1 MVGPQ
6 TNRASSCALLLQE
19 ARFAF
24 AKSFKESV
32 MHRKIGIA
40 AAAFVLCIGSSGL
53 SLAAETVA
61 PSTQGVGGSPTA
73 EGIGSTSSTHN
84 PNPNP
89 ASKETGMENRGSAET
104 MGTDTSTH
112 NPTGKKD

>member
-1 MVGPQ
+1 
-6 TNRASSCALLLQE
+6 
-19 ARFAF
+19 
-24 AKSFKESV
+24 
-32 MHRKIGIA
+32 MHRKIGIT
-40 AAAFVLCIGSSGL
+40 AAAFVLCIGCSGF

>member
-1 MVGPQ
+1 
-6 TNRASSCALLLQE
+6 
-19 ARFAF
+19 
-24 AKSFKESV
+24 

-61 PSTQGVGGSPTA
+61 PSTNGVGGAPTA

-84 PNPNP
+84 PNPNANP
-89 ASKETGMENRGSAET
+89 ASKQTGMENRGSAET

>member
-1 MVGPQ
+1 
-6 TNRASSCALLLQE
+6 
-19 ARFAF
+19 
-24 AKSFKESV
+24 

-40 AAAFVLCIGSSGL
+40 ATAFVLCIGSSGL
-53 SLAAETVA
+53 SLAAETAA
-61 PSTQGVGGSPTA
+61 PSTQGVGGSPTE

-89 ASKETGMENRGSAET
+89 AAKETGMERRGADV
-104 MGTDTSTH
+104 GTDSSTH

>member
-1 MVGPQ
+1 
-6 TNRASSCALLLQE
+6 
-19 ARFAF
+19 
-24 AKSFKESV
+24 

-40 AAAFVLCIGSSGL
+40 AAAFVLCIGCSGL

>member
-1 MVGPQ
+1 M
-6 TNRASSCALLLQE
+6 R
-19 ARFAF
+19 
-24 AKSFKESV
+24 
-32 MHRKIGIA
+32 RKIGMA
-40 AAAFVLCIGSSGL
+40 AAALVLCIGSTGL
-53 SLAAETVA
+53 SFGAETAA

-89 ASKETGMENRGSAET
+89 AAKDTGMERRGTEV
-104 MGTDTSTH
+104 GTDSSTH